1 LIWVALALGA
11 SLPQIVS
18 EPPAGAIKLLRPGT
32 RADASQQAS
41 TSRAPWVD
49 ANGWRFRRNPD
60 KTFLYDGVS
69 KARLPLA
76 AAEAFVYGGRAA
88 IRAPGADAEALK
100 PMMDF
105 LAGIEDSPLPPVADF
120 VLIDDGSPILGEIM
134 NLLSRRNLL
143 FTTRADNREHLKL
156 VVEVGTPEFP
166 RAGAA
171 NPAEFSNLVRRRLT
185 DANRSL
191 RIYGSETVIG
201 YLLSDGKRARLH
213 LLNYGS
219 DPIEMFR
226 VRTKGIWKVER
237 IRSFE
242 QPKAAVEEIEYYG
255 GGTEFSV
262 PLLRLYSVIDFAAGE
277 ETTR

>member
-1 LIWVALALGA
+1 LTLAALILCA
-11 SLPQIVS
+11 SLPAIVS
-18 EPPAGAIKLLRPGT
+18 EPPAGAVKLLRPGT
-32 RADASQQAS
+32 RADTSQAAS

-49 ANGWRFRRNPD
+49 ANGWRYRRNPD
-60 KTFLYDGVS
+60 KTFLYDGVP
-69 KARLPLA
+69 KERLPLA

-88 IRAPGADAEALK
+88 IRAAAAEAEAVR
-100 PMMDF
+100 PMLRF
-105 LAGIEDSPLPPVADF
+105 LESIEEVTLPPVADIL
-120 VLIDDGSPILGEIM
+120 LIDDGSPMLGEIM

-143 FTTRADNREHLKL
+143 FTTEAHNRANRKL

-171 NPAEFSNLVRRRLT
+171 NPAEFASLVRNRLT
-185 DANRSL
+185 DPKRSL

-226 VRTKGIWKVER
+226 VRTLGNWKVER
-237 IRSFE
+237 VRSFAD
-242 QPKAAVEEIEYYG
+242 PKAAVEEVEHYD

-262 PLLRLYSVIDFAAGE
+262 PILPVYAVIDFTASGE
-277 ETTR
+277 LRQ

>member
-1 LIWVALALGA
+1 MIWIALTLCA
-11 SLPQIVS
+11 SLPQVVA
-18 EPPAGAIKLLRPGT
+18 EAPAGAVKLLRPGT
-32 RADASQQAS
+32 RTDTSQQAS

-88 IRAPGADAEALK
+88 ILATGPEAEALK
-100 PMMDF
+100 PVLGF
-105 LAGIEDSPLPPVADF
+105 LATIEDSALPPVADF
-120 VLIDDGSPILGEIM
+120 LLIDDGSPMLGEIM

-143 FTTRADNREHLKL
+143 FTTNTDHRNRFKL
-156 VVEVGTPEFP
+156 VVDVGTPEFP

-171 NPAEFSNLVRRRLT
+171 NPAEFANLVRRTLS

-191 RIYGSETVIG
+191 RVYGSETAIG
-201 YLLSDGKRARLH
+201 HLLSDGKRARLH

-226 VRTKGIWKVER
+226 IRTKGIWKVER
-237 IRSFE
+237 VRGFD
-242 QPKAAVEEIEYYG
+242 QPTAGIEELEYYD

-262 PLLRLYSVIDFAAGE
+262 PLLPLYMVIDLAAGE
-277 ETTR
+277 ARKP